1 MGVRAL
7 GLAAATTLAMLFP
20 TPALA
25 QQQFIKDKVSTI
37 IKKVGIHLGS
47 NFTDPL
53 NTKEA
58 RKDGS
63 YSVLVGLAP
72 GGSGGWSFP
81 VGISWYT
88 EDLVAPNGVVF
99 GQLRARPFY
108 GGVGYSWHVG
118 KLTAGVELQ
127 AGWSINSLKPHGD
140 PASAFHSVPAQIA
153 MDVANSFSL
162 RPQVKIEYFVTPKFT
177 VRSALNYVLTNP
189 RVMIGTPSGVLTDTW
204 NASNVSLAVGVGYYP
219 FRK

>member
-47 NFTDPL
+47 NFADPL
-53 NTKEA
+53 NTK
-58 RKDGS
+58 
-63 YSVLVGLAP
+63 
-72 GGSGGWSFP
+72 
-81 VGISWYT
+81 
-88 EDLVAPNGVVF
+88 
-99 GQLRARPFY
+99 
-108 GGVGYSWHVG
+108 
-118 KLTAGVELQ
+118 ELQ

-140 PASAFHSVPAQIA
+140 PASAFNSVPAQIA